1 MEHFDRK
8 KHWEHIYQTKELNE
22 VSWYQPVPATSLEY
36 ISTLNIPKDAKIIDV
51 GGGDSYLVDNLLDL
65 GYTDLTVLDISEAAL
80 ERAKKR
86 LDEKAGKAK
95 WIIADAATFEPQ
107 QQYDLWHDRAAFHF
121 LREEA
126 DIKHYLQALE
136 HGIKPGGYLIIGTFS
151 NEGPLKCSGLEI
163 QQYSEDK
170 MEDLLR
176 DKFEKVSCEI
186 VDHQTPF
193 DTSQRFL
200 FCCFRRKH

>member
-1 MEHFDRK
+1 MENFDRK

-22 VSWYQPVPATSLEY
+22 VSWYQPIPTTSLEH
-36 ISTLNIPKDAKIIDV
+36 IERLNIPKDARIIDV
-51 GGGDSYLVDNLLDL
+51 GGGDSYLVDNLLEL

-86 LDEKAGKAK
+86 LDEKASNAK
-95 WIIADAATFEPQ
+95 WITTDAATFEPTEK
-107 QQYDLWHDRAAFHF
+107 YDLWHDRAVFHF
-121 LREEA
+121 LRDKEE
-126 DIKHYLQALE
+126 IKHYVQALE
-136 HGIKPGGYLIIGTFS
+136 SGIKPGGYLIIGTFS

-163 QQYSEDK
+163 QQYSEDAITQ
-170 MEDLLR
+170 LLQ
-176 DKFEKVSCEI
+176 DNFEKVSCEI

-200 FCCFRRKH
+200 FCCFKRI